1 MAAKTIRW
9 MVDGKIQERADWYQM
24 NADINGRPLLKVG
37 QPDFFVCLLILCSG
51 KHKLSPMMPK
61 EKKKK
66 ELGSNQACS
75 FNTSLWETW
84 VIEDHNNQFL
94 TACLAHLLF
103 S

>member
-1 MAAKTIRW
+1 
-9 MVDGKIQERADWYQM
+9 M

-66 ELGSNQACS
+66 KNLGLIKPVVLIPAYGKH
-75 FNTSLWETW
+75 E
-84 VIEDHNNQFL
+84 
-94 TACLAHLLF
+94 
-103 S
+103 